1 MNKITRILLNAA
13 VLITAVIVATPS
25 FANATSIRALS
36 LTASAAKVVTVSWT
50 RPADATSDSD
60 YSYTVN
66 YRANSSGDYS
76 KKQVSPGV
84 TNTIIT
90 NLTGGTTYEFVVST
104 TPTRG
109 TKIGDE
115 FCSVSGTCTNL
126 AGSSSGSI
134 TAQDVPSAP
143 SIGTATAGDRQ
154 VQVAFSA
161 GGLNGSTL
169 SNYTATCGTITASD
183 SASPITVSGLT
194 NGYSY
199 TCSVKATSNQGD
211 SASSAVT
218 SAVTPSTT
226 PDVMNAPTVVA
237 GNAQVSLSWTAV
249 VATTGAGVDAAV
261 VDDGGSAI
269 TGYQIQVL
277 NSAGTVV
284 TTSDVASSATSTT
297 ITSLIQNDVP
307 YTAKIRALNSNGSG
321 SYSVASSSFTPSEAG
336 GTSDPILTIVSQPG
350 AIVSG
355 STFGS
360 SNRPV
365 IGNLGGAGVIV
376 SVRVNSGVATLSGTT
391 TATSVSGG
399 TATFSNLTISSAST
413 VSVSLI
419 FSATGFQ
426 SITSSSFSVT
436 NTTSGGGGDDGGGG
450 GGGGD
455 DGGGDDEKSTE
466 TTISAK
472 PKTTNTGAPKASQPT
487 TPTPNQNSGV
497 VVKTPANAGKAL
509 SIATQPTKGVADGV
523 AIATKPSTL
532 TFVVDAP
539 APTKTTTIARYNV
552 QLKLEGSNKIITR
565 TVLVKSPNT
574 PIVLS
579 FTKLK
584 GKYQLS
590 LTAINAKGKTVGNW
604 RSSSITVSK

>member
-1 MNKITRILLNAA
+1 MNKVSRILLNAA

-50 RPADATSDSD
+50 RPDDATSDSD

-109 TKIGDE
+109 AKIGDE

-169 SNYTATCGTITASD
+169 SNYTATCGTISASD
-183 SASPITVSGLT
+183 SASPLTVSGLT

-199 TCSVKATSNQGD
+199 TCTVKATSNQGD

-269 TGYQIQVL
+269 TGYQIQIL

-436 NTTSGGGGDDGGGG
+436 NTTSGGGGGDDGG

-455 DGGGDDEKSTE
+455 DGGGDESSE
-466 TTISAK
+466 TTIPAK
-472 PKTTNTGAPKASQPT
+472 PKTTTTTTPKAPQPVT
-487 TPTPNQNSGV
+487 STPNQNSGV
-497 VVKTPANAGKAL
+497 AVKTPANAGKAVQ
-509 SIATQPTKGVADGV
+509 IATQPAKGVADGV

-539 APTKTTTIARYNV
+539 APTKTTTIARYKV
-552 QLKLEGSNKIITR
+552 QLKLEGSNKTITR
-565 TVLVKSPNT
+565 TILVKSSNT

-579 FTKLK
+579 FSKLK
-584 GKYQLS
+584 GKYQLT
-590 LTAINAKGKTVGNW
+590 LTAINTKGKTVGNW
-604 RSSSITVSK
+604 RSSSITISK